1 MNLGCYIATKGLR
14 KEEIE
19 LLLIYWKHL
28 DELDNFESWRMRKGK
43 QDRDKIIQSRANKL
57 YIHYLNMQWSGER
70 YLQ

>member
-1 MNLGCYIATKGLR
+1 MM
-14 KEEIE
+14 
-19 LLLIYWKHL
+19 
-28 DELDNFESWRMRKGK
+28 DNFESWRMRKGK

>member
-14 KEEIE
+14 KEGIE